1 LEITAVGAILDVQG
15 LTKRF
20 GGLLAVNDLSFS
32 VDEGQVLGVVGPNGS
47 GKTTTFNLLT
57 GFIKPDFGKVIFE
70 QRDITN
76 LKPHRIVKLGIARTF
91 QLVRIFRGL
100 SVYENIRSAALL
112 RTNGGA
118 LDTRIN
124 EILSVIGLADKH
136 SYEAASLPIGDLKR
150 LEIGRALA
158 TNPRLLMLDEPF
170 SGLSHAEVSEIAGLL
185 RRLISQGLTVI
196 IVEHVLREL
205 KRLAQHVIVL
215 DFGKKI
221 AEGNFDE
228 VISQPV
234 VREAYLGGAAGA

>member
-1 LEITAVGAILDVQG
+1 MGTVLEAQG

-20 GGLLAVNDLSFS
+20 GGLLAVNNLSFS
-32 VDEGQVLGVVGPNGS
+32 VDEGRVLGVVGPNGS

-57 GFIKPDFGKVIFE
+57 GFIRPDFGKVIFE
-70 QRDITN
+70 DHEITN
-76 LKPHRIVKLGIARTF
+76 LIPHRIVRLGVARTF

-100 SVYENIRSAALL
+100 SVYDNIRSAALL
-112 RTNGGA
+112 RAEGA
-118 LDTRIN
+118 LDRRIG
-124 EILSVIGLADKH
+124 EILSVIGLVDKH
-136 SYEAASLPIGDLKR
+136 GNEAGSLPIGDLKR

-158 TNPRLLMLDEPF
+158 TNPRLLLLDEPF
-170 SGLSHAEVSEIAGLL
+170 SGLSHAEVNDIAALL
-185 RRLISQGLTVI
+185 RKLISQGLTVI

-205 KRLAQHVIVL
+205 KRLAQQVLVL

-228 VISQPV
+228 VISQPI